1 VTQTVQCVIFL
12 PKFDFR
18 THESVVKPEPSH
30 LNGRGFMRTHIA
42 NMMFDVI
49 AILEKITTEDD
60 AFAEVRKVADFFG
73 LNSFAISGIPEAHE
87 KMDPYVLLNGWP
99 EEWAARY
106 LDNQYFRIDPV
117 IQRTLLSDNAFV
129 WSQALDPCNVDQRA
143 LKFMREAQDFKF
155 IDGFSVPIH
164 SIMGFRAIVT
174 YASDRVDLSPEAKSA
189 LHMISIYAHNK
200 IKELKSVDKD
210 SLIKRS
216 KALSPRE
223 RECISWCSEGK
234 TAWEISAIL
243 GISERT
249 VSHILENAQKKMNTT
264 NRVQLVAEAIRA
276 GLIR

>member
-1 VTQTVQCVIFL
+1 
-12 PKFDFR
+12 
-18 THESVVKPEPSH
+18 
-30 LNGRGFMRTHIA
+30 MRTHIA

-129 WSQALDPCNVDQRA
+129 WSDALAHMNVDRRGMT
-143 LKFMREAQDFKF
+143 FMREATDFGF
-155 IDGFSVPIH
+155 VNGFSVPIH

-174 YASDRVDLSPEAKSA
+174 YASDRIDLSSEARGA

-200 IKELKSVDKD
+200 IKELKSGGKGG
-210 SLIKRS
+210 LLERAIH
-216 KALSPRE
+216 LTPRE
-223 RECISWCSEGK
+223 KECISWCADGK

-264 NRVQLVAEAIRA
+264 NRTQLVAESLRA